1 MANIAHTT
9 VSVFFICCTSVLAA
23 EIRLGN
29 VCYYTIYK
37 ICPGESTQMYRI
49 AITLLAVPA
58 LYKQGSVQR
67 SLFCFDKVAALLVNL
82 NY

>member
-1 MANIAHTT
+1 MANIVHTT
-9 VSVFFICCTSVLAA
+9 VSVFLICYTSALAS

-29 VCYYTIYK
+29 VCYYTVYK

-49 AITLLAVPA
+49 SIMLLALPA
-58 LYKQGSVQR
+58 LCKQGSVQ
-67 SLFCFDKVAALLVNL
+67 SSPFCFDKVAALLVNL